1 MKVHLVDGTFELF
14 RCFFGAPQVT
24 NAAGEEV
31 GACRALL
38 NTLVSLLRQPDV
50 THVAIA
56 FDQVVDV
63 TRRGK
68 TLPIT
73 GPGTDPKLRSQFP
86 LAADLV
92 RALGLV
98 MWPMIRY
105 QADDALATG
114 AARYKNAPGVEQVVL
129 CTPDNDL
136 AQCVEGTRVVMLDRI
151 RKRITDERGVIEKFG
166 VPPSAIPTY
175 LALVGDPSDGLPG
188 VPGWGARSTAT
199 VLARYKTLEAI
210 PDDASAWDVQVRGAA
225 RLAASLSA
233 HRREAY
239 LYRNLSVLWSDLPIV
254 EEVGDLEWCGAD
266 RAALQAIAARIEE
279 TDTLARIPLWR
290 ASA

>member
-38 NTLVSLLRQPDV
+38 NTLVSLLRQSDV
-50 THVAIA
+50 THVAVA

-105 QADDALATG
+105 QADDALHPLPAT
-114 AARYKNAPGVEQVVL
+114 A
-129 CTPDNDL
+129 
-136 AQCVEGTRVVMLDRI
+136 
-151 RKRITDERGVIEKFG
+151 
-166 VPPSAIPTY
+166 S
-175 LALVGDPSDGLPG
+175 
-188 VPGWGARSTAT
+188 RSTT
-199 VLARYKTLEAI
+199 CSH
-210 PDDASAWDVQVRGAA
+210 SAPAWANST
-225 RLAASLSA
+225 AASTGSA
-233 HRREAY
+233 
-239 LYRNLSVLWSDLPIV
+239 S
-254 EEVGDLEWCGAD
+254 
-266 RAALQAIAARIEE
+266 
-279 TDTLARIPLWR
+279 
-290 ASA
+290 